1 MFDSKFLKKVFTL
14 IYSEFGDDYTIL
26 DMETDASTY
35 EEFYEFIGNSLGL
48 EGEQDKID
56 FIYASYYLNLKE
68 YGGNILSSI
77 KLNDDDILIPTLKT
91 FKGNRT
97 YYATVQYDE
106 RYTMNTYLPS
116 IMEYAIN
123 EYQIDEDEMRTDVL
137 DTWDYD
143 VNIQKQ

>member
-1 MFDSKFLKKVFTL
+1 
-14 IYSEFGDDYTIL
+14 
-26 DMETDASTY
+26 METDASTY
-35 EEFYEFIGNSLGL
+35 EEFYGFIGNSLGL
-48 EGEQDKID
+48 EGDHEKID

-91 FKGNRT
+91 FKGNRI

-123 EYQIDEDEMRTDVL
+123 EYQIDEDSLGEEIIE
-137 DTWDYD
+137 TWDYS